1 MKEYRTIQGD
11 TWDWI
16 AKKVYGNEKRLDVL
30 MENNQDLLDIL
41 IFPVSESISGTWP
54 YYTRCLQKM
63 EEKIRIILVYFSIFR
78 I

>member
-1 MKEYRTIQGD
+1 MRRGGRTVKEYRTIQGD

-41 IFPVSESISGTWP
+41 IFPAGVTLQIPEELPESAEDVPAW
-54 YYTRCLQKM
+54 RK
-63 EEKIRIILVYFSIFR
+63 
-78 I
+78 

>member
-41 IFPVSESISGTWP
+41 IFPAGVT
-54 YYTRCLQKM
+54 LQIP
-63 EEKIRIILVYFSIFR
+63 EELPERAEDVPAWRK
-78 I
+78 

>member
-30 MENNQDLLDIL
+30 MENNQNLLDVL
-41 IFPVSESISGTWP
+41 IFPAGVTLQIPEELPESTEDVPAW
-54 YYTRCLQKM
+54 RK
-63 EEKIRIILVYFSIFR
+63 
-78 I
+78 

>member
-16 AKKVYGNEKRLDVL
+16 AKKVYGNEMRLDVL

-41 IFPVSESISGTWP
+41 IFPAGVNLQIPEELPESAEDVPAW
-54 YYTRCLQKM
+54 RK
-63 EEKIRIILVYFSIFR
+63 
-78 I
+78 

>member
-16 AKKVYGNEKRLDVL
+16 AKTVYGNEKRLDVL

-41 IFPVSESISGTWP
+41 IFPAGVTLQIPEELPESAEDVPAW
-54 YYTRCLQKM
+54 RK
-63 EEKIRIILVYFSIFR
+63 
-78 I
+78 

>member
-1 MKEYRTIQGD
+1 MKEYQTIQGD

-41 IFPVSESISGTWP
+41 IFPAGVILQIPEELPESAEDVPAW
-54 YYTRCLQKM
+54 RK
-63 EEKIRIILVYFSIFR
+63 
-78 I
+78 

>member
-30 MENNQDLLDIL
+30 MENNQDLLDIF
-41 IFPVSESISGTWP
+41 IFPAGVTLQIPEELPESAEDVPAW
-54 YYTRCLQKM
+54 RK
-63 EEKIRIILVYFSIFR
+63 
-78 I
+78 

>member
-41 IFPVSESISGTWP
+41 IFPAGVTLQIPEELPESAEDVPAW
-54 YYTRCLQKM
+54 RK
-63 EEKIRIILVYFSIFR
+63 
-78 I
+78 

>member
-41 IFPVSESISGTWP
+41 MFPAGVTLQIPEELPESAEDVPAW
-54 YYTRCLQKM
+54 RK
-63 EEKIRIILVYFSIFR
+63 
-78 I
+78 